1 MKKRFLGIRSLS
13 ILAALIAGFATA
25 PSDVAV
31 GGGTWPHKFYFI
43 VDSARDGVA
52 EISIVYLDYS
62 PVELITDVYLQTS
75 NGPRIKYCTTTTGKC
90 TLQGLVDGKSYTL
103 SADNSL
109 ESPRFYAKPLV
120 THTTYKNSG
129 EITLVQTGLFTL
141 ETFTGQWSPKP
152 TFSYKWLKNGQEI
165 PEETQKTLFLDQED
179 FGSSFQ
185 VKVSTK
191 FSVYE
196 DQERLSPVIIQ
207 NTPTLPCL
215 ANADTSIW
223 MNTSGQ
229 PKITGKPV
237 IGETLKSSSG
247 NWGKD
252 AKLCG
257 YWFSNGKSL
266 GKPGALAYS
275 AKSSDAGQ
283 YLQYVVVGTLKN
295 GSKILRFSEPIY
307 ILKKSFA
314 SPKAPSLSG
323 TLSLGSKLT
332 GVVPIWEAGTTFT
345 YKWLRNAT
353 AIDTATKSTYVLTEQ
368 DLGSKI
374 VFQVCASKKDYE
386 TKCLSSPL
394 KSIPRGQIKPVPKVT
409 LSSSTSKVGDTI
421 SINTGSWPSGVTIAI
436 TWQRD
441 SMPISQEIGTSYM
454 ISASDRGHTLSV
466 SVTGSKI
473 GYLNAVV
480 PVSIGK
486 IP

>member
-1 MKKRFLGIRSLS
+1 MKKLFVGIRSLS
-13 ILAALIAGFATA
+13 ILAALIAGFATTS
-25 PSDVAV
+25 SDVAA
-31 GGGTWPHKFYFI
+31 GEPLHKFFFI

-52 EISIVYLDYS
+52 EISIVYLDSS
-62 PVELITDVYLQTS
+62 PVELRTDVYLQES
-75 NGPRIKYCTTTTGKC
+75 NGQRKKYCTTTTGKC
-90 TLQGLVDGKSYTL
+90 TLQGLVDGKSYSL

-109 ESPRFYAKPLV
+109 ETWRIYYKPLV
-120 THTTYKNSG
+120 TYTTYKEIG

-141 ETFTGQWSPKP
+141 EVSTGQWSPKP

-165 PEETQKTLFLDQED
+165 PEETQKTLSLDQED

-185 VKVSTK
+185 VKVSSK
-191 FSVYE
+191 LSVYE
-196 DQERLSPVIIQ
+196 DQERLSPVTIL
-207 NTPTLPCL
+207 NTPTLPCI
-215 ANADTSIW
+215 ANPDTSIW

-237 IGETLKSSSG
+237 IGETLKSSAG
-247 NWGKD
+247 NWSKD
-252 AKLCG
+252 TKLCG

-266 GKPGALAYS
+266 GQPSALAYS

-283 YLQYVVVGTLKN
+283 YLQYIVVGTQKD

-314 SPKAPSLSG
+314 SPKAPSFSG

-345 YKWLRNAT
+345 YKWLRIAT

-374 VFQVCASKKDYE
+374 GFQVCASKKDYE
-386 TKCLSSPL
+386 TKCLSSPV
-394 KSIPRGQIKPVPKVT
+394 KSIPLGQIKPVPKVT
-409 LSSSTSKVGDTI
+409 LSSSTSKVGEPITI
-421 SINTGSWPSGVTIAI
+421 NPGSWPSGVTIAI

-441 SMPISQEIGTSYM
+441 SIPISQQIGTSYI
-454 ISASDRGHTLSV
+454 ISPSDRGHTLSAI
-466 SVTGSKI
+466 VTGSKL
-473 GYLNAVV
+473 GYKDAVV